1 LAQQKRRLRAAAF
14 LPLKGIVVALRFGV
28 ISVDDHVQ
36 EPPDLW
42 TRCPSAAKWGDRI
55 PHLATQ
61 ADGSE
66 RWVIDGQ
73 VRAATSLAAAGA
85 LSRDRNVEP
94 QTWSQ
99 VPQAAYDPQA
109 RLSAMDADHIDCSV
123 LYPAASGVSGEVIGA
138 IKDLDLQI
146 ECIRVYNDWIIDVWA
161 AASPRF
167 VPQAIL
173 PAGSVDAAVAEARRA
188 VRRGHKGVILPAQ
201 PSQINQAAP
210 HLYKPD
216 WDPLWATIQDLDV
229 PVCFH
234 AGSAPSVMFDISPTY
249 DPVTARAF
257 DNVRQSAG
265 SAALLNGMVLSG
277 ILYRFAKL
285 QAVFP
290 GSAIDYV
297 PFALEALD
305 HQWERQLLA
314 KNEGLKERPS
324 EIFHRQCYVTTWKEK
339 VGLRNRNYIGSDRIL
354 WESEFPRSSSTYPQT
369 AALIENNFKDV
380 PKEEREQIL
389 WRNAARLYKLSV

>member
-1 LAQQKRRLRAAAF
+1 M
-14 LPLKGIVVALRFGV
+14 ALQFGV

-42 TRCPSAAKWGDRI
+42 TRCMSGAKWGERI
-55 PHLATQ
+55 PQVVRQ
-61 ADGSE
+61 ADGTE

-73 VRAATSLAAAGA
+73 VRAGSSLALTGA
-85 LSRDRNVEP
+85 LSKDRSSEP
-94 QTWSQ
+94 QTWSE
-99 VPQAAYDPQA
+99 VPQAVYDPRA
-109 RLSAMDADHIDCSV
+109 RIAAMDSDHIDYSV
-123 LYPAASGVSGEVIGA
+123 LYPTAAGVSGEAIGA

-146 ECIRVYNDWIIDVWA
+146 ECARVYNDWIMDVWA
-161 AASPRF
+161 AAGPRF
-167 VPQAIL
+167 IPQAII
-173 PAGSVDAAVAEARRA
+173 PIGSVEAAAAEARRA
-188 VRRGHKGVILPAQ
+188 VGRGHKGLIMPGQ
-201 PSQINQAAP
+201 PSQTNSAAP
-210 HLYKPD
+210 HLYKQE
-216 WDPLWATIQDLDV
+216 WDPLWAAVEELDV

-249 DPVTARAF
+249 DAITAKAF
-257 DNVRQSAG
+257 DNVRQAAG
-265 SAALLNGMVLSG
+265 SAALINGMVLSG
-277 ILYRFAKL
+277 ILYRFTKL

-314 KNEGLKERPS
+314 KNEGLTQRPS

-339 VGLRNRNYIGSDRIL
+339 VGLRNRRYIGSDRIL
-354 WESEFPRSSSTYPQT
+354 WESEFPRSSSTYPESSR
-369 AALIENNFKDV
+369 LIEHNFSDV

-389 WRNAARLYKLSV
+389 WRNAARLYKLAV